1 MLETQQMQESR
12 IALNSALAMSTREIA
27 ALHEDLALKSHQA
40 ETDGLTGIANRRRLE
55 AEFGVA
61 VKEAEETEEPL
72 CILMVDID
80 HFKTFNDTHGHQIGD
95 QVLKVVAKTMTEC
108 VKGGDLVARYD
119 GEEFAVILN

>member
-1 MLETQQMQESR
+1 MQESR